1 MKLKLPKKKLFEAA
15 LKNNNWPVNWFDPKK
30 DKEKDRRDRIDR
42 LYPKKIKK
50 QHIYSVDIIKIML
63 SFLLPFASKIVGD
76 AVKKIPDDSEL
87 GDSLI
92 KLCIVILE
100 KAVKLTKT
108 DMDDKL
114 LETVKKAIE
123 TR

>member
-15 LKNNNWPVNWFDPKK
+15 LKNNSWPVNWFDPKK
-30 DKEKDRRDRIDR
+30 DKEKERKDRIDR

-76 AVKKIPDDSEL
+76 AVNKIPADAEL
-87 GDSLI
+87 GESL
-92 KLCIVILE
+92 LNYVQLS
-100 KAVKLTKT
+100 L
-108 DMDDKL
+108 
-114 LETVKKAIE
+114 KK
-123 TR
+123 RLS